1 MSSETRTVDADGD
14 ATGAAARTERLAANA
29 EASEGRRA
37 RRRAVAGGA
46 LAALAVGVAT
56 VLRVL
61 HNVPFDPLPVSAGVL
76 GAVEVGA
83 AVVVALALGALA
95 VGSRRTGVRIG
106 LLFVAT
112 FGALA
117 TVAPASRVPAAVA
130 VIGGGALALG
140 AALGVPDSYRE
151 VRRAAV
157 AASFPIAIALSLAS
171 TLGLGGA
178 GLRELGVL
186 AFLVAVLSLSVR
198 VRGDRVALVA
208 GAVAFAAVAAGSAS
222 APFVAGSALLV
233 GFGVV
238 GGPHVLVAAAVG
250 GAVAAAVAGARRGEY
265 AIAAGAVVLVFAGVP
280 ATPTAA
286 MAVLLGATLAL
297 VDPAAL
303 AGVEGADESASS
315 AEVAA

>member
-1 MSSETRTVDADGD
+1 MSSGTRTVEEGAD
-14 ATGAAARTERLAANA
+14 ATEPSARTGRPAANA
-29 EASEGRRA
+29 EPSGRRRA
-37 RRRAVAGGA
+37 RRRAVAGGTV
-46 LAALAVGVAT
+46 AAVAVGVAT

-83 AVVVALALGALA
+83 AVVVALGLGALA
-95 VGSRRTGVRIG
+95 AGSRRTGVRIG

-112 FGALA
+112 FGGLA

-130 VIGGGALALG
+130 VVGGGALALG
-140 AALGVPDSYRE
+140 AGLGVPDSYRE
-151 VRRAAV
+151 VRRGAV
-157 AASFPIAIALSLAS
+157 AAGFLVAVALSLAG

-186 AFLVAVLSLSVR
+186 VFLAALLSLSIR
-198 VRGDRVALVA
+198 VRGDGLALVA
-208 GAVAFAAVAAGSAS
+208 GALAFAVVVAGSAS
-222 APFVAGSALLV
+222 APFVAGSAFLV

-238 GGPHVLVAAAVG
+238 GGPHVLVAGAVG
-250 GAVAAAVAGARRGEY
+250 GAVAAAVADARRGEF
-265 AIAAGAVVLVFAGVP
+265 ALAAGAVVLVFAGVP

-297 VDPAAL
+297 VDSGAL
-303 AGVEGADESASS
+303 AGVQKTDDADV
-315 AEVAA
+315 EVTA

>member
-1 MSSETRTVDADGD
+1 MSSETRAVDAADGPEE
-14 ATGAAARTERLAANA
+14 AARGDLASANA
-29 EASEGRRA
+29 ERTAGGRA

-46 LAALAVGVAT
+46 LAACAVGFTT
-56 VLRVL
+56 VLGVL

-76 GAVEVGA
+76 SAVEVGA

-95 VGSRRTGVRIG
+95 AGSRRTGVRIG
-106 LLFVAT
+106 LLFVAV

-117 TVAPASRVPAAVA
+117 ALSPAARVPAAVA
-130 VIGGGALALG
+130 VTAGGALALG
-140 AALGVPDSYRE
+140 SALGVPDSYRE
-151 VRRAAV
+151 VRQAAV
-157 AASFPIAIALSLAS
+157 AAGFLVAVALSLAG
-171 TLGLGGA
+171 TLGVGGA
-178 GLRELGVL
+178 GFRELGVL
-186 AFLVAVLSLSVR
+186 AFLVALVSLTVR
-198 VRGDRVALVA
+198 LRGDRVALVA
-208 GAVAFAAVAAGSAS
+208 GAVAFAAVVAGAAS

-250 GAVAAAVAGARRGEY
+250 GAVAAAVAGVRRGDF
-265 AIAAGAVVLVFAGVP
+265 AIATGAAVLVFAGVP

-303 AGVEGADESASS
+303 AGVVEPEDGGAGP
-315 AEVAA
+315 EVAA